1 MFSKLGVPLLI
12 AQALLLSAQAHATDD
27 VPLPPKYLHIGGVF
41 AKTDSGR
48 VNELNQSVD
57 NGTGLQFSFGIPVG
71 QKLSFE
77 LRAANFTYEAAV
89 PGRTDFYNR
98 TLGADAVYS
107 FGDRSEF
114 TPYVLAGG
122 GASFNDVLPDSKD
135 GYRGYA
141 NLGVGFVS
149 QLFEID
155 WLRARIEARA
165 VYDGFDGGQ
174 LDYQFSGGVEIPLG
188 LVKTVEKTVL
198 VPAPVVAPV
207 EKIVERVVERVV
219 EVAPPDSDNDG
230 IADARDKCPG
240 TFEGAVTDNSGCVLK
255 SAVIRINN
263 LEFETNSSAIA
274 PSSTAIVDSAADFLR
289 NQPRLKVEV
298 AGHTDSDGS
307 AAANKK
313 LSDRRAKSVVRAL
326 KSRGIQ
332 NSLKPVGYGEAQPL
346 VPNTSPANKSKNRR
360 VEFRIISVD

>member
-1 MFSKLGVPLLI
+1 MFCKLGVSLLV
-12 AQALLLSAQAHATDD
+12 AQAMFLSAQVHAEDEA
-27 VPLPPKYLHIGGVF
+27 PLPPKYLHIGGVL
-41 AKTDSGR
+41 AKTDSSR

-57 NGTGLQFSFGIPVG
+57 DGTGLQFSFGIPVG

-89 PGRTDFYNR
+89 PGKTDFYNR
-98 TLGADAVYS
+98 TLGADVVYS
-107 FGDRSEF
+107 FGDRNEV

-141 NLGVGFVS
+141 NLGIGVVS
-149 QLFEID
+149 KVFDLD
-155 WLRARIEARA
+155 WLRARLEARA

-188 LVKTVEKTVL
+188 VVKTVETVVEKTVL
-198 VPAPVVAPV
+198 VPAPVVEPV
-207 EKIVERVVERVV
+207 EKIVERIV

-230 IADARDKCPG
+230 IADSRDKCPG
-240 TFEGAVTDNSGCVLK
+240 TFAGAVTDNSGCVLK

-263 LEFETNSSAIA
+263 LEFETNSSVIA
-274 PSSTAIVDSAADFLR
+274 SESTGIVDTAADFLR

-307 AAANKK
+307 AAMNKK

-326 KSRGIQ
+326 KSRGIR
-332 NSLKPVGYGEAQPL
+332 NSMKPVGYGEAQPL